1 MHVLIDARMAVS
13 QNFGFGRYV
22 HNLLREFKDLAP
34 DHRFTLLVNDDFP
47 AEVIANAPNIVLCR
61 VNIKWLSIAEQIK
74 LPLVI
79 KRVSPDV
86 YFCPTFITPVVQ
98 TCPTVIAI
106 HDLMHVIFSRHYSW
120 VHRIYY
126 GWWLRLAAKKA
137 KSIIT
142 TSESSKQDLIRYY
155 GLSSQKISV
164 IHDGVEPKFRLIN
177 DKKQIDSFKSK
188 HKLPE
193 HFILY
198 VGARKINKNID
209 GILAAYALYSQKN
222 AKQLPLVLTGEMDKK
237 LSKLVKKYGISEK
250 VICVGAITDAELPL
264 LYNSAALFLSP
275 SLYEGFGLPHLE
287 AMACGIPVIASNV
300 SSLPEIMGEGGLLVD
315 PKNSN
320 AIARAIEKV
329 LSDRHLGKE
338 LISRGLEK
346 AKHYSWKT
354 CARKTLEVLR

>member
-1 MHVLIDARMAVS
+1 
-13 QNFGFGRYV
+13 
-22 HNLLREFKDLAP
+22 
-34 DHRFTLLVNDDFP
+34 
-47 AEVIANAPNIVLCR
+47 
-61 VNIKWLSIAEQIK
+61 
-74 LPLVI
+74 
-79 KRVSPDV
+79 
-86 YFCPTFITPVVQ
+86 
-98 TCPTVIAI
+98 
-106 HDLMHVIFSRHYSW
+106 
-120 VHRIYY
+120 
-126 GWWLRLAAKKA
+126 
-137 KSIIT
+137 
-142 TSESSKQDLIRYY
+142 
-155 GLSSQKISV
+155 
-164 IHDGVEPKFRLIN
+164 
-177 DKKQIDSFKSK
+177 
-188 HKLPE
+188 
-193 HFILY
+193 
-198 VGARKINKNID
+198 
-209 GILAAYALYSQKN
+209 
-222 AKQLPLVLTGEMDKK
+222 MDKK

-287 AMACGIPVIASNV
+287 AMACGIPIIASNV